1 MPINDKPNHL
11 SMNFICK
18 KSIAKVFCGIALL
31 SLASFVPPVFADTNT
46 PVWQMGKSESAW
58 SAVNFAASSSQN
70 FSTTLLAD
78 KRNGTLTSPPL
89 SLLANN
95 YHYAEIYYY
104 FTGVPNIIHLLF
116 SPEKE
121 ENYTGNVYT
130 GTVLPQEKY
139 RPGKLIIPL
148 TGNKNWQ
155 GEIKRLRLQLPLRND
170 GAKFTLLGVTL
181 RSNRDW
187 LENGAFT
194 ALQENGQP
202 WDWQQNSQRGNFN
215 ARVQANGWEFTA
227 NRAGRL
233 EVETEIPHIRQG
245 YRYNLSVDY
254 APAAPVNALAR
265 FRDMN
270 DKIIAE
276 LPLQANSA
284 GKLQLDYEVP
294 ESWASGQLIV
304 TAQAQRSGDKI
315 LLRQA
320 NLENLGSKNKWK
332 AEWIWPSSTPQN
344 EQSSIFRHTFDIHS
358 PADYSAALLQVTA
371 DDQFSIWINATRVA
385 SHNMWAEPQAVDV
398 QNLLKPG
405 RNIIYVRAHNRG
417 GQAGMLAELRL
428 DHKDGKPTEF
438 IFTNEQWLATHEN
451 IVSGERADYVVDPA
465 QWRQA
470 HSFGKPPV
478 NPWSNLPLHETL
490 PPKITRKNFPRE
502 SIAGERLEAKINKE
516 LNYPRLELN
525 GKIQSPAFF
534 GAPWKGDRSV
544 ALANSVQGGFNL
556 YRLWWEMG
564 DAWKQDGS
572 LDFSAFDRDVE
583 EHLLYNPDARMML
596 AFRITAPSWWMAKYP
611 EELCRYSDGTVTG
624 HYGLLPSMASDRWL
638 SDVEK
643 CLEQLINHIE
653 KSWYKSRIIGY
664 MPSSHSGPEWVMTTK
679 QAEIADY
686 SEPMLAYYRDFLKK
700 KYHNDQDI
708 LRRAWANNEVTFET
722 AAIPTAPRRSPASRW
737 LLDPQTEADVIDY
750 NRAHNQSTGDAIIRV
765 MRKIRQLAPNKLTM
779 IYYGYTLTLPQLGF
793 YPQLTGHYDL
803 ERVLRSGLVDIF
815 ASPVSYYQREPGDIS
830 GIAALQDT
838 FRRHNV
844 VWLQEADNRSS
855 LTVDS
860 FTHKYNYNLKAA
872 AMENRREFIY
882 ALINRLG
889 IWYYDMAGGWYDNPI
904 YTRDFQKMQ
913 QLYEATF
920 QKPMDY
926 RAPIAVFYDETS
938 LDVIS
943 TSVGNYSTNAPRTL
957 LYNFQR
963 GLAYSGQPYDLLTT
977 NDLKD
982 IATDQYRILV
992 FPATFR
998 YDTAL
1003 IKQLKERFDRTDVAI
1018 VFLGI
1023 PGRSGE
1029 GVEQA
1034 SELVGMQLAPVNS
1047 PTDLAYT
1054 LQLDSTPAIKT
1065 GLAGIKP
1072 PEAMQVVDSNAQT
1085 LGRYADNTVAAAA
1098 KKQPGGSTRYFMAS
1112 PDNSGTFWRWLL
1124 QKQGVTP
1131 LIDRNDRV
1139 VFDGTNLGIIALDAP
1154 GKRTIKLPVKRG
1166 SVIDAFSGKVIA
1178 ADARQFTVELM
1189 PGESVLYQVR

>member
-1 MPINDKPNHL
+1 MKPQQL
-11 SMNFICK
+11 SMNLTIK
-18 KSIAKVFCGIALL
+18 KSIAKAAWGVALL
-31 SLASFVPPVFADTNT
+31 NLASFVSPVFADTNN
-46 PVWQMGKSESAW
+46 PVWKMGKSEAAW
-58 SAVNFAASSSQN
+58 SAVNFATSSAQN
-70 FSTTLLAD
+70 FSTTFLAD
-78 KRNGTLTSPPL
+78 KRNGTLTSPLL
-89 SLLANN
+89 SLPANN

-104 FTGVPNIIHLLF
+104 YTGVPNTIHLLF
-116 SPEKE
+116 SPEKD
-121 ENYTGNVYT
+121 ENYTSNVYT
-130 GTVLPQEKY
+130 DTVLPQEKY

-148 TGNKNWQ
+148 NGNENWQ
-155 GEIKRLRLQLPLRND
+155 GEIKRLRLQLPSRND

-181 RSNRDW
+181 RSKHDW
-187 LENGAFT
+187 LENGTFA
-194 ALQENGQP
+194 AIQENGLP
-202 WDWQQNSQRGNFN
+202 WDWQQNSPRGSFN
-215 ARVQANGWEFTA
+215 ASVQADGWEFTA
-227 NRAGRL
+227 NRTGRM
-233 EVETEIPHIRQG
+233 EVETAIPHIRQG
-245 YRYNLSVDY
+245 YRYNLNVDY
-254 APAAPVNALAR
+254 APGAPVNAHAR

-270 DKIIAE
+270 DKLVAN
-276 LPLQANSA
+276 LPLQANGA
-284 GKLQLDYEVP
+284 GKLQLNYEVP
-294 ESWASGQLIV
+294 ETWASGQLVV
-304 TAQAQRSGDKI
+304 TAQARRSGDKI

-320 NLENLGSKNKWK
+320 NLENLGSKNRWK

-344 EQSSIFRHTFDIHS
+344 EQSSIFRHTFDIQS
-358 PADYSAALLQVTA
+358 PADYSTALLQITA
-371 DDQFSIWINATRVA
+371 DDQFGVWINGTRA
-385 SHNMWAEPQAVDV
+385 AAHNMWAEPRAVDV
-398 QNLLKPG
+398 LHLLKPG
-405 RNIIYVRAHNRG
+405 RNIIYVRAYNRG

-428 DHKDGKPTEF
+428 DRKDGKPAEF
-438 IFTNEQWLATHEN
+438 IYTNDQWLSTHEN
-451 IVSGERADYVVDPA
+451 IVSGERADYQLNPA
-465 QWRQA
+465 QWNRP

-478 NPWSNLPLHETL
+478 NPWSNLPLHEAL
-490 PPKITRKNFPRE
+490 PPKIQQKEFPRE
-502 SIAGERLEAKINKE
+502 TIASEQLVAKINTE

-525 GKIQSPAFF
+525 GKIQKPFFF
-534 GAPWKGDRSV
+534 GTPANGDRTQSMIN
-544 ALANSVQGGFNL
+544 ARQGDFNL
-556 YRLWWEMG
+556 YRIWWEMG
-564 DAWKQDGS
+564 DAWRQDGTLDLAS
-572 LDFSAFDRDVE
+572 LDRVVE
-583 EHLLYNPDARMML
+583 EHLLYNPNARML
-596 AFRITAPSWWMAKYP
+596 LGFRITAPSWWMAKYP
-611 EELCRYSDGTVTG
+611 EELCRYSDGTVNG
-624 HYGLLPSMASDRWL
+624 HYGLLPSMASERWL
-638 SDVEK
+638 GDVEK

-679 QAEIADY
+679 QAEIPDY
-686 SEPMLAYYRDFLKK
+686 SEPMLAYYRDFLRK
-700 KYHNDQDI
+700 KYQNNLSL
-708 LRRAWANNEVTFET
+708 LREKWGNPEVTFET
-722 AAIPTAPRRSPASRW
+722 AAVPLAQRRSPTDRW
-737 LLDPQTEADVIDY
+737 ILNEKSEADVIDY
-750 NRAHNQSTGDAIIRV
+750 NRAINDATGDAIMRV
-765 MRKIRQLAPNKLTM
+765 MRKIRQLAPQKLTT
-779 IYYGYTLTLPQLGF
+779 IYYGYTLTLAQLGF
-793 YPQLTGHYDL
+793 YPQLTGHYDV
-803 ERVLRSGLVDIF
+803 ERVLGSGLVDIF
-815 ASPVSYYQREPGDIS
+815 ASPVSYFQREPGDIS
-830 GIAALQDT
+830 GIGALQDT
-838 FRRHNV
+838 FRKHNV

-860 FTHKYNYNLKAA
+860 FSHKFNFNLQAA

-882 ALINRLG
+882 ALTNRLG
-889 IWYYDMAGGWYDNPI
+889 LWFYDMTGGWYDNPI

-913 QLYEATF
+913 QLYDAAFE
-920 QKPMDY
+920 KPIGY

-943 TSVGNYSTNAPRTL
+943 TSIGNYSSNAPRTL
-957 LYNFQR
+957 LYDFQR
-963 GLAYSGQPYDLLTT
+963 GLAQSGQPYDLLTT

-1003 IKQLKERFDRTDVAI
+1003 IKQLKERFADSDIAI

-1047 PTDLAYT
+1047 PTDLTYT

-1072 PEAMQVVDSNAQT
+1072 PEAMQVVDSNAQV

-1098 KKQPGGSTRYFMAS
+1098 KKLPGGSTRYFMAS

-1124 QKQGVTP
+1124 QKQGVAP